1 MVSAQRVF
9 PFRLEADLEDYLEAH
24 LSLPGQGVL
33 IIGRQIKRGRQ
44 VRRGRRV
51 RTVGARIDLLAI
63 DSTGVIYII
72 ELKLDKA
79 GPSIIA
85 QILRYRRAIKQL
97 NRQELIRVVSDGAL
111 KIDLVKA
118 FQRRFGH
125 PLPEKVNESQVLVI
139 IAASIH
145 RETADVI
152 LELLDTVY
160 SIATFRYVFQSGAVS
175 LVPCCR
181 NDRDVAEGSHLSTSP
196 STPPNRSLAMLGRS
210 TIRVPVDVN
219 TRRFWLT
226 HAQDF
231 ASVVTFRF
239 VYARY
244 EGWVQ
249 AKTGEGVRRRQ
260 EGQFGRDL
268 SAIVAE
274 SNEWTRVFVA
284 PCSDMA
290 VYDTLM
296 APPPFRTRRAQGYS
310 RVAYQRNASTGY
322 PN

>member
-1 MVSAQRVF
+1 VVTAQTVF
-9 PFRLEADLEDYLEAH
+9 LFRREKDLEGYLERH
-24 LSLPGQGVL
+24 LFLPGLGLLV
-33 IIGRQIKRGRQ
+33 IGRQVKRGRQ
-44 VRRGRRV
+44 VRRGKQV
-51 RTVGARIDLLAI
+51 RTVGAQIDLLAI

-72 ELKLDKA
+72 ELKLGKA

-97 NRQELIRVVSDGAL
+97 NRQKIIRAVADGAL
-111 KIDLVKA
+111 KMDLVKA

-145 RETADVI
+145 QETADSV

-160 SIATFRYVFQSGAVS
+160 SIATFRYVVQPGAVS
-175 LVPCCR
+175 LIPCCR
-181 NDRDVAEGSHLSTSP
+181 NDHDVAEGSHLATRP
-196 STPPNRSLAMLGRS
+196 STPPNHSLATRGRS
-210 TIRVPVDVN
+210 TIRVPVDRN
-219 TRRFWLT
+219 TRRFWLS

-231 ASVVTFRF
+231 TPVVTFRF
-239 VYARY
+239 IYGRY
-244 EGWVQ
+244 EDWVHAQ
-249 AKTGEGVRRRQ
+249 ADEGVRRRQ
-260 EGQFGRDL
+260 EGLFGRDL

-290 VYDTLM
+290 VYDTLL
-296 APPPFRTRRAQGYS
+296 APPSVRTYRAQGYS
-310 RVAYQRNASTGY
+310 HVAYQRNPSTGHR
-322 PN
+322 N

>member
-1 MVSAQRVF
+1 MVSAQTVSR
-9 PFRLEADLEDYLEAH
+9 FRIENDLEEYLERH
-24 LSLPGQGVL
+24 LLLPGQHLLV
-33 IIGRQIKRGRQ
+33 IGRQVKRGRQ
-44 VRRGRRV
+44 VRRGSQV
-51 RTVGARIDLLAI
+51 RTVGAQIDLLAI

-97 NRQELIRVVSDGAL
+97 NRQKLIRAVADGAL

-125 PLPEKVNESQVLVI
+125 PLPEKVNQSQVLVI

-145 RETADVI
+145 QETVDAI

-160 SIATFRYVFQSGAVS
+160 SIATFRYVVRSGAVS
-175 LVPCCR
+175 LIPCCR
-181 NDRDVAEGSHLSTSP
+181 NNHDVAEGSHLETSVL
-196 STPPNRSLAMLGRS
+196 TPPNRIAAAPGRS
-210 TIRVPVDVN
+210 TIRVPVDGN
-219 TRRFWLT
+219 IRWFWLT

-239 VYARY
+239 IYERY
-244 EGWVQ
+244 NDWAQ
-249 AKTGEGVRRRQ
+249 AKTGESVRRRQ
-260 EGQFGRDL
+260 EGLFGRDL

-290 VYDTLM
+290 AYDTLM
-296 APPPFRTRRAQGYS
+296 APPSVRTYRAQGHS
-310 RVAYQRNASTGY
+310 HVAYQRNPSTGHR
-322 PN
+322 N